1 MQQLPLING
10 TIQKGKHNHHIQ
22 KGKEFERGYYWQIKR
37 VKSCVGSGAH
47 TTLSITV
54 ENGKWDASQVSNYLQ
69 RRTPSAIVNTVV
81 SLGLG
86 LMQRRTPSVMVNT
99 VIRPRPNLPI
109 PCKLKPLRVYI

>member
-1 MQQLPLING
+1 MTHSFFSSLILANRSYFLVE
-10 TIQKGKHNHHIQ
+10 HC
-22 KGKEFERGYYWQIKR
+22 R